1 MKLKNKVALI
11 TGGGGGFGRAMAEL
25 FAREG
30 ADIAVSDI
38 NLSEAEQSA
47 AIVKQIGRKV
57 IALQTN
63 VADEL
68 EVDTMVDKVV
78 DELGGIHIL
87 INNAGIPSII
97 VPTIEQTI
105 DDWDR
110 VIAVNLRGTY
120 LCSRKAGKW
129 MIANNTGK
137 IVNISA
143 ASAIS
148 CRPMIA
154 SYGASKAGVS
164 NLTRV
169 LAVEWGKYNINVNC
183 LAPGL
188 ILTNLSKK
196 AMENYGESAEY
207 MLKRTPIGRLGT
219 PEDIANAALFLVSE
233 DARHITGVTLPVD
246 GGWLCS

>member
-1 MKLKNKVALI
+1 
-11 TGGGGGFGRAMAEL
+11 
-25 FAREG
+25 
-30 ADIAVSDI
+30 
-38 NLSEAEQSA
+38 
-47 AIVKQIGRKV
+47 
-57 IALQTN
+57 
-63 VADEL
+63 
-68 EVDTMVDKVV
+68 
-78 DELGGIHIL
+78 
-87 INNAGIPSII
+87 
-97 VPTIEQTI
+97 
-105 DDWDR
+105 
-110 VIAVNLRGTY
+110 
-120 LCSRKAGKW
+120 
-129 MIANNTGK
+129 
-137 IVNISA
+137 
-143 ASAIS
+143 
-148 CRPMIA
+148 MIA